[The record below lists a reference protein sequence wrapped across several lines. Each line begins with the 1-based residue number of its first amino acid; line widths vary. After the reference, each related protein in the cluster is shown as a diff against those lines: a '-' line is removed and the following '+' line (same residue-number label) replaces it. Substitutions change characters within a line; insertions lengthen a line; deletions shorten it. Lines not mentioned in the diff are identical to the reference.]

1 MLGLLKNLFSQPD
14 DKALTEAIRNG
25 AFLVDVRTPGEFASG
40 SVAGAVNIPLDRIAS
55 RLDELKNS
63 RTQRLLQR
71 TRWRHLGA
79 CSLSERQSVIT
90 KSEKDF
96 DRYNSFSIKKDW
108 FLNFCLSEDKN
119 IIIKPILF
127 YII

>member
-1 MLGLLKNLFSQPD
+1 M
-14 DKALTEAIRNG
+14 
-25 AFLVDVRTPGEFASG
+25 
-40 SVAGAVNIPLDRIAS
+40 
-55 RLDELKNS
+55 
-63 RTQRLLQR
+63 
-71 TRWRHLGA
+71 
-79 CSLSERQSVIT
+79 IT

>member
-1 MLGLLKNLFSQPD
+1 MLGLLKNLFSQSD
-14 DKALTEAIRNG
+14 DKALSEAIRNG

-40 SVAGAVNIPLDRIAS
+40 SVAGA
-55 RLDELKNS
+55 
-63 RTQRLLQR
+63 
-71 TRWRHLGA
+71 
-79 CSLSERQSVIT
+79 CSLSERRSVIT
-90 KSEKDF
+90 TSEKDF
-96 DRYNSFSIKKDW
+96 ARYNSFSNKKDW